1 MVSLVV
7 KRGSLVHSDTGS
19 SDCSPH
25 NSVSSC
31 LSVVIS
37 LAKLTQRYVVG
48 ILQFPG
54 VHGECSIEYNA
65 VSLQGLRNNN

>member
-7 KRGSLVHSDTGS
+7 KRGSLVRSDTGS

-37 LAKLTQRYVVG
+37 LAKLTQRHVVG
-48 ILQFPG
+48 I
-54 VHGECSIEYNA
+54 YNSL
-65 VSLQGLRNNN
+65 VSMVNVAQNITL